1 MSAFPIDLISDT
13 ATRPSAGMLAAMAGA
28 ETGDEQRGEDPTT
41 LALCA
46 EVARMLG
53 MEDAIF
59 LPSGTIC
66 NQIAFLVH
74 CRPGDEILAAANSH
88 IFRSEGAGAA
98 ALAGAQIA
106 TIDTENGIFT
116 AEDVAHRLRAPRDR
130 SPVSRL
136 ISVEQTTNF
145 GGGAI
150 WPLQV
155 LADLR
160 DLAQAEGLVLHMDGA
175 RLMNA
180 AVGADVP
187 TADFC
192 KGFHSAWIDLSK
204 GLGCPVGA
212 VLAGS
217 HDFIRRAWVWK
228 HRLGGAMRQSGVLA
242 AAGLYALAHNLPRL
256 GEDHEK
262 ARRFTDL
269 LRGTPGLG
277 LSATPPETNIAFV
290 DVSATGQST
299 EQIAMTLARHGI
311 RLNSEGRDRFRV
323 VTHLDVSMT
332 EVEEAAFALIAA
344 VERQG

>member
-1 MSAFPIDLISDT
+1 MKYRIDLISDT
-13 ATRPSAGMLAAMAGA
+13 STRPSAGMLAAMAEA

-59 LPSGTIC
+59 LPSGTMC

-74 CRPGDEILAAANSH
+74 CRPGDEILAAGNSH

-98 ALAGAQIA
+98 ALASAQIA
-106 TIDTENGIFT
+106 TIPTDSGIFT
-116 AEDVAHRLRAPRDR
+116 AEDVTARLRAPRDR
-130 SPVSRL
+130 APVSRL
-136 ISVEQTTNF
+136 ISVEQTTNS

-150 WPLQV
+150 WPLDV
-155 LADLR
+155 LAELR
-160 DLAQAEGLVLHMDGA
+160 DLAAKEGLILHMDGA

-187 TADFC
+187 AVDFC
-192 KGFHSAWIDLSK
+192 QGFESAWIDLSK

-217 HDFIRRAWVWK
+217 HEFIRRAWVWK

-242 AAGLYALAHNLPRL
+242 AAGLYALAYNLPRL
-256 GEDHEK
+256 EEDHAK

-269 LRGTPGLG
+269 LQGAQGLVA
-277 LSATPPETNIAFV
+277 SPRTPETNIAFV
-290 DVSATGQST
+290 DVSASGQT
-299 EQIAMTLARHGI
+299 TAQIAATLAQQGI
-311 RLNSEGRDRFRV
+311 RLNAEGPERFRV
-323 VTHLDVSMT
+323 VTHLDVT
-332 EVEEAAFALIAA
+332 LAEVEEAAAALITAT
-344 VERQG
+344 RS